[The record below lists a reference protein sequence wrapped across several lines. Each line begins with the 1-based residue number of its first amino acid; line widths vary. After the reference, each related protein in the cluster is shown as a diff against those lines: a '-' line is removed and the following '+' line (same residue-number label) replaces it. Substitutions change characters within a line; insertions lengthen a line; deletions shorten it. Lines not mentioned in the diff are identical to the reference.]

1 MQRPEL
7 KKIKHKRIL
16 MFYDELTSH
25 KIDYQESLKFMSYVF
40 GVSQGYITVI
50 LKSFKLTEFTGVK
63 LEHWDLDL
71 KMIDSYALKL
81 YAQAKKMRNIT
92 QISLELA

>member
-7 KKIKHKRIL
+7 KQEKHKRIM
-16 MFYDELTSH
+16 MFYDELTRH
-25 KIDYQESLKFMSYVF
+25 KIDYQESLKFMSYIF

-50 LKSFKLTEFTGVK
+50 LKSFKLADFANVK

-81 YAQAKKMRNIT
+81 YANAKKMRNTT